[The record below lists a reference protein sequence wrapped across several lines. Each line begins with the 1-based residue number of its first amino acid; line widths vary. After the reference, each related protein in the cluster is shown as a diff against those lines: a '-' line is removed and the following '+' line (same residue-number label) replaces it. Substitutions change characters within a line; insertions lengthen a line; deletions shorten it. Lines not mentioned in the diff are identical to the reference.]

1 MSNRTLIRV
10 AKRLSTLFFVPL
22 FIFFFALMMPLSI
35 FTWIITGHDIDEQME
50 WMDDKSSAYW
60 AWVKS
65 P

>member
-22 FIFFFALMMPLSI
+22 FILGFALMLPTSI
-35 FTWIITGHDIDEQME
+35 FTWIITGWDIDEQME
-50 WMDDKSSAYW
+50 WMDDKSETYW
-60 AWVKS
+60 SWVKS

>member
-22 FIFFFALMMPLSI
+22 FIFSFALMIPLSI

-50 WMDDKSSAYW
+50 WMDDKSSDYW